1 MLHAPT
7 RNVITVTLLALILS
21 GCATLSGK
29 SGKDSGKS
37 SEYSEL
43 YDGDMQVAHEAGGKK
58 KTAEQ
63 AIADGD
69 RALALGDLDRAMF
82 EYVRAQ
88 ELSGGDA
95 TTLNK
100 IGAIHARLGNPQLAA
115 RAYAL
120 SLKFEPENPMAL
132 EGIGLLLL
140 AERNYDKARTYLESA
155 LKAEPGRWRTHN
167 ALGMLDDLAG
177 AHEAAAGHYRQALE
191 QPEAGLTRAD
201 TAQLWNN
208 LGYSLY
214 MAGDWKGALLHF
226 QKSLNAIPEFE
237 RAWQNI
243 GLVYTRKGQYDN
255 ALDAYLHVMD
265 KPQAYNNIGY
275 VCMINQRYDQAEK
288 FFRQAIKLSPTYYV
302 KAQENLDRLK
312 RLRVAGDTR
321 TD

>member
-1 MLHAPT
+1 MLNART
-7 RNVITVTLLALILS
+7 RNTVTATLLVLALS

-29 SGKDSGKS
+29 DRADSGKP

-43 YDGDMQVAHEAGGKK
+43 YNGDMQVAHEAGGKG

-69 RALALGDLDRAMF
+69 RALALGDLDRAMY

-88 ELSGGDA
+88 ELNGGDA
-95 TTLNK
+95 STLNK
-100 IGAIHARLGNPQLAA
+100 IGTIHARLGNKQLAA
-115 RAYAL
+115 RAYVL
-120 SLKFEPENPMAL
+120 SLKFEPENPVAQ

-140 AERNYDKARTYLESA
+140 GERNYDQARTYLEAA
-155 LKAEPGRWRTHN
+155 LKAEPGRWHSLN
-167 ALGMLDDLAG
+167 GLGMLDDLAG
-177 AHEAAAGHYRQALE
+177 AHAAAAGHYRQALD
-191 QPEAGLTRAD
+191 QPKAGLTRQD
-201 TAQLWNN
+201 TAQLQNN

-214 MAGDWKGALLHF
+214 MSGDWEGALLHF
-226 QKSLNAIPEFE
+226 HKALNASPEFE

-243 GLVYTRKGQYDN
+243 GLLYTRKGQYDN

-288 FFRQAIKLSPTYYV
+288 FFRQAIKLSPTYYI
-302 KAQENLDRLK
+302 KAHENLDRLK
-312 RLRVAGDTR
+312 RLRVAGGSGID
-321 TD
+321 